1 MTTIKVLT
9 DTLSGGYGPILE
21 YYNTNK
27 SPGWNPL
34 RRSQVYEGG
43 FEIALNEKTNESYTR
58 PTDYND
64 RVKQLRWSRGCLRSG
79 GYIGFNCEE
88 TLLLFKALQHSL
100 GEDKVIFVERNSD

>member
-9 DTLSGGYGPILE
+9 DTLSGGYDPILTH
-21 YYNTNK
+21 YNANK
-27 SPGWNPL
+27 PHGWNPL
-34 RRSQVYEGG
+34 RRLKVYEGG
-43 FEIALNEKTNESYTR
+43 FEIALNNESYTR

-64 RVKQLRWSRGCLRSG
+64 MVKQLRWSRGCLSSG

-100 GEDKVIFVERNSD
+100 GEDKVIFVERNNA

>member
-27 SPGWNPL
+27 PHDWNPL
-34 RRSQVYEGG
+34 RRLQVYEGG
-43 FEIALNEKTNESYTR
+43 FEIALNESYTR

-64 RVKQLRWSRGCLRSG
+64 SVKQLRWSRGCLSSG
-79 GYIGFNCEE
+79 GYIGFNFEE
-88 TLLLFKALQHSL
+88 TFLLFKALQHSL
-100 GEDKVIFVERNSD
+100 GEDKVIFVKRNTY